1 MVGRRLGGLAGLRG
15 VTAVSGWGYGAASDG
30 GIGNCELLALPAPA
44 SASSGRA
51 VATGG
56 AVARSIMDRMLIA
69 NKFADIGGNTMISL
83 ERAAYPS
90 G

>member
-1 MVGRRLGGLAGLRG
+1 
-15 VTAVSGWGYGAASDG
+15 
-30 GIGNCELLALPAPA
+30 
-44 SASSGRA
+44 
-51 VATGG
+51 
-56 AVARSIMDRMLIA
+56 MDRMLIA